1 MLTQHKIFMYSRSV
15 RVIKLGP
22 INVYKCINIQAKLSQ
37 IKIKGNK
44 QLRLNPSC

>member
-15 RVIKLGP
+15 SLIKLGP
-22 INVYKCINIQAKLSQ
+22 IKVYRCINIQAKLSQ
-37 IKIKGNK
+37 IKIQGIK